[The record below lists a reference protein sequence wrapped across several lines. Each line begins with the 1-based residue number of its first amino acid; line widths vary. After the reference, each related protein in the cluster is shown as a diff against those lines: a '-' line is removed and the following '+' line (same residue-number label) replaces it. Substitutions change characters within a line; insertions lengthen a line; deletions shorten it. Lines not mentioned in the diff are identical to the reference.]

1 MRGLLKKDLK
11 SLAQQGRV
19 GVLLLVF
26 YGVLFGLGGNK
37 MGSGTLMGML
47 AMLCVLYPITALS
60 YDEKAHWDRYALTM
74 PISRNMLVG
83 AKYLLSL
90 LFALLCA
97 LLSLAVGLTFGG
109 SSGGYL
115 LGEAL
120 LVSWSM
126 AGVALFLAAIT
137 YPIYFKL
144 GVEKARFVFMAV
156 FLTPT
161 LLLLILSRMNVTLP
175 SGSGARIE
183 RILPFLPL
191 AALALF
197 AASYRLSCR
206 IYAKKEF

>member
-1 MRGLLKKDLK
+1 MRGLLKKDFK

-19 GVLLLVF
+19 GILLLAF
-26 YGVLFGLGGNK
+26 YAAIFVLGGNE
-37 MGSGTLMGML
+37 MGSSTLMGMM
-47 AMLCVLYPITALS
+47 AMLSVLFPITALS

-90 LFALLCA
+90 LIALLCA
-97 LLSLAVGLTFGG
+97 LLSLAVDLV
-109 SSGGYL
+109 SGASP
-115 LGEAL
+115 LGETL
-120 LVSWSM
+120 LLSWVM

-137 YPIYFKL
+137 YPLYFKL

-161 LLLLILSRMNVTLP
+161 ILLLILQRMSVTLP
-175 SGSGARIE
+175 SGSGAQIE
-183 RILPFLPL
+183 HILPLLPL

-197 AASYRLSCR
+197 AASYGLSCR

>member
-1 MRGLLKKDLK
+1 MRGLLKKDIK

-26 YGVLFGLGGNK
+26 YGVLFALGGNE

-47 AMLCVLYPITALS
+47 AMLSVLYPITALS

-90 LFALLCA
+90 LIALLCA
-97 LLSLAVGLTFGG
+97 LLSLAVGLIFGD
-109 SSGGYL
+109 SS
-115 LGEAL
+115 LGEAFL
-120 LVSWSM
+120 LSWSM
-126 AGVALFLAAIT
+126 AGVAIFLAAIT

-161 LLLLILSRMNVTLP
+161 LLLLILNRMNVTLP
-175 SGSGARIE
+175 SGSGAQIE
-183 RILPFLPL
+183 RILPLLPL

-197 AASYRLSCR
+197 AASYGLSCR